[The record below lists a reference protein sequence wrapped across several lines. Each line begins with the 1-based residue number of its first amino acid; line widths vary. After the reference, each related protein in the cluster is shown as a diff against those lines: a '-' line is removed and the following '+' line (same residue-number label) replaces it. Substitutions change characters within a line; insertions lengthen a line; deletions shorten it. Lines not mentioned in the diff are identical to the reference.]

1 MAIPEVP
8 VRREV
13 RMEAG
18 STGAGPGPS
27 QEALAAPPVY
37 LDGRFVPA
45 EEARI
50 SVFDHGLLYGDGVF
64 EGIRFYNGRI
74 FRLEEHVERL
84 YASAG
89 AIGLSPPL
97 SPGEMRE
104 AILATAARSGLRAGY
119 LRPLVTRGVGDLGLD
134 PRKSRRPSVII
145 LCAPLTVYES
155 QRQRGI
161 RAVIASVRRPPR
173 VSLDPNVKSLN
184 YLNNILAKSEANLR
198 GVEEALLLDLEGNL
212 AEASGENVFLVRGR
226 TLLTPPAEVC
236 LKGITRSVILELARG
251 VYRAQE
257 RPIPAAEIFEADE
270 IFLTGTGAEVVP
282 VVEVEGERIGT
293 GQPGPVTRDLLSRYQ
308 EITHRSGTPIPYRIQ
323 WTDGE
328 VTRGPPKPAPAGRA
342 SRG

>member
-1 MAIPEVP
+1 MAEGI
-8 VRREV
+8 
-13 RMEAG
+13 
-18 STGAGPGPS
+18 
-27 QEALAAPPVY
+27 VY
-37 LDGRFVPA
+37 VDGEYFPA
-45 EEARI
+45 DQAKI

-74 FRLEEHVERL
+74 FKLDRHIDRM
-84 YASAG
+84 YQSAQL
-89 AIGLSPPL
+89 IGLTPPV
-97 SPGEMRE
+97 PRAKFRE
-104 AILATAARSGLRAGY
+104 IILETTARSGLVDGY
-119 LRPLVTRGVGDLGLD
+119 LRPLFTRGMGDLGLD
-134 PRKSRRPSVII
+134 PRKARAPSVVVICSTI
-145 LCAPLTVYES
+145 SLYGKKHETGLSAIVATLRRTPPES
-155 QRQRGI
+155 
-161 RAVIASVRRPPR
+161 
-173 VSLDPNVKSLN
+173 LNPNVKSLN

-293 GQPGPVTRDLLSRYQ
+293 GQPGPVTRDLMARYQ
-308 EITHRSGTPIPYRIQ
+308 EITHRSGTPIPYRIR
-323 WTDGE
+323 WGDGE
-328 VTRGPPKPAPAGRA
+328 VTRDPPKPAPAGRA